1 MLRQICKFLEYYYI
15 DMPETINLECLIH
28 ILNIVF
34 DINKETSLPI
44 IIDWCLTHPEIE
56 FLTVYG
62 QINSTDRERPVYA
75 FDLQE
80 SILMRK
86 RNHKPKTTV

>member
-1 MLRQICKFLEYYYI
+1 
-15 DMPETINLECLIH
+15 MPETINVEGLIH
-28 ILNIVF
+28 ILNTVF

-62 QINSTDRERPVYA
+62 QINSTDRERLIYA
-75 FDLQE
+75 FDLPE

-86 RNHKPKTTV
+86 CNYKPNSNEKS